1 MNEFESRQRIEFC
14 HLFPLSEK
22 LISLQ
27 LFLSIYCP
35 LWLLLIKFVSPSQKE
50 VVIRTAGTKKASRRW
65 RNGKNVVKSAIGVG
79 IHLKLINSRGNKMT
93 TRELGKLLLA
103 FVSFRVL
110 CKYKSVKNAN

>member
-14 HLFPLSEK
+14 HLFPLAEK

-50 VVIRTAGTKKASRRW
+50 VVIRTARTKKR
-65 RNGKNVVKSAIGVG
+65 VVDGEMEKMY
-79 IHLKLINSRGNKMT
+79 NS
-93 TRELGKLLLA
+93 
-103 FVSFRVL
+103 
-110 CKYKSVKNAN
+110 